1 MIKILHTDDDPIM
14 RIWLK
19 VIIKSFF
26 PNYLIDEAEDGDSAF
41 KKIKE
46 NEYQLIISDINMPQ
60 TDTFAFISSILTL
73 KPESKILMYSSNEE
87 EEYAKQFLQL
97 GAMGY
102 LKKDAPQP
110 EIKKAI
116 DNCLNNKKYLS
127 SSFIQVLNNGFNKNS
142 DTANF
147 IAA

>member
-1 MIKILHTDDDPIM
+1 M

-19 VIIKSFF
+19 VIIKNFF
-26 PNYLIDEAEDGDSAF
+26 PDCLIDEAEDGDSAF
-41 KKIKE
+41 NKIKE

-60 TDTFAFISSILTL
+60 TDTCAFITSILAL
-73 KPESKILMYSSNEE
+73 KPESKILMFSSNEE

-127 SSFIQVLNNGFNKNS
+127 SSFIQVLNNGFNKNP
-142 DTANF
+142 DTVNF

>member
-19 VIIKSFF
+19 VIIKNFF
-26 PNYLIDEAEDGDSAF
+26 PNCLIDEAEDGDSAF

-60 TDTFAFISSILTL
+60 TDTFAFVSSILAL

-127 SSFIQVLNNGFNKNS
+127 SSFIQASNNGFNKNS
-142 DTANF
+142 DTVNF

>member
-19 VIIKSFF
+19 VIIKNFF
-26 PNYLIDEAEDGDSAF
+26 PNCLIDEAEDGDSAF

-60 TDTFAFISSILTL
+60 TDTFAFISSILAL

-116 DNCLNNKKYLS
+116 DNCLNNKNYLS
-127 SSFIQVLNNGFNKNS
+127 SSFIQGLNNGFNKNS
-142 DTANF
+142 DTVNF

>member
-1 MIKILHTDDDPIM
+1 MIKILHTDDDPIT

-19 VIIKSFF
+19 VIIKNFF
-26 PNYLIDEAEDGDSAF
+26 PNCLIDEAEDGDSAF

-60 TDTFAFISSILTL
+60 TDTFAFISSILAL

-127 SSFIQVLNNGFNKNS
+127 SSFIQELNNGFNKNS
-142 DTANF
+142 DTVNF

>member
-19 VIIKSFF
+19 VIIKNFF
-26 PNYLIDEAEDGDSAF
+26 PNCLIDEAEDGDSAF

-60 TDTFAFISSILTL
+60 TDTFAFISSILAL

-142 DTANF
+142 DTVNF

>member
-19 VIIKSFF
+19 VIIKNFY
-26 PNYLIDEAEDGDSAF
+26 PNCLIDEAEDGDSAF

-46 NEYQLIISDINMPQ
+46 NDYQLIISDINMPQ
-60 TDTFAFISSILTL
+60 TDTFAFISSILAL

-127 SSFIQVLNNGFNKNS
+127 SSFIQVSNNGFNKNS
-142 DTANF
+142 DAVNF

>member
-19 VIIKSFF
+19 VIIKNFF
-26 PNYLIDEAEDGDSAF
+26 PNCLIDEAEDGDSAF
-41 KKIKE
+41 EKIKE

-60 TDTFAFISSILTL
+60 TDTFGLISSILEL

>member
-19 VIIKSFF
+19 VIIKNFF
-26 PNYLIDEAEDGDSAF
+26 PNCLIDEAEDGDSAF

-60 TDTFAFISSILTL
+60 TDTFAFISSILAL

-127 SSFIQVLNNGFNKNS
+127 SSFIQELNNGFNKNS
-142 DTANF
+142 DTVNF